1 MPHPQT
7 HPIPLRNL
15 NAHEPMMRID
25 NKKLGMFTNN
35 YKIHHSAYPLSKA
48 QPKHEEQE
56 NNSTGKTINL
66 QTKQNIIHNGAGK

>member
-1 MPHPQT
+1 
-7 HPIPLRNL
+7 
-15 NAHEPMMRID
+15 
-25 NKKLGMFTNN
+25 MFTNN